1 MSQSIREFLRVDCF
15 YLSIL
20 ALKVHHVTAYF
31 IINNEAW
38 RCYNL
43 PKKGLK
49 IYHVARDTS
58 LEFHGN
64 QQLLLYQQMQI

>member
-1 MSQSIREFLRVDCF
+1 MSQNIRDFLRVDCF

-20 ALKVHHVTAYF
+20 ASKVQHVTGYYTT
-31 IINNEAW
+31 NNEAW

-43 PKKGLK
+43 PKEGLK

-64 QQLLLYQQMQI
+64 QQLLLYKQIQI